1 MEIIHVPKA
10 GDKIDVL
17 GSMYPTKVGVFIKG
31 FTNG

>member
-1 MEIIHVPKA
+1 MEIIHDPKA